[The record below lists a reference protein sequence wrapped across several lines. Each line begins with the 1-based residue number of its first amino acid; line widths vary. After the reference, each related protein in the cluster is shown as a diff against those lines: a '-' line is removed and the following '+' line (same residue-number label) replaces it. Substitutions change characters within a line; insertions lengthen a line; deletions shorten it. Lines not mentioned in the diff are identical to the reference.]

1 MSKLVQVKVKHEKFN
16 SETGELYEVEEEI
29 YTRPDVPFRSITD
42 LKGFIDDEINTSDS
56 LVDET
61 GYEPLEHLI
70 QRMQRGDISALLQ
83 GTRSIYGDVS
93 KDMSDDEA
101 FATEDIT
108 QSDGF
113 DISDIP
119 TINDELISARKQ
131 RQASEAKRGADT
143 LAENSE
149 DVSKVEK
156 TALETPQG

>member
-1 MSKLVQVKVKHEKFN
+1 MSKLVQVKVKHEKFKP
-16 SETGELYEVEEEI
+16 ETGEFYEVEEEI

-83 GTRSIYGDVS
+83 GARSIYGDVS

-119 TINDELISARKQ
+119 TINDELVSARKQ

>member
-1 MSKLVQVKVKHEKFN
+1 MSKLIQVKVKHEKFN
-16 SETGELYEVEEEI
+16 PETGEFYEVEEEI
-29 YTRPDVPFRSITD
+29 FTRPDVPFRSITD

-83 GTRSIYGDVS
+83 GVRSIYGDVS

-119 TINDELISARKQ
+119 TINDELVSARKQ